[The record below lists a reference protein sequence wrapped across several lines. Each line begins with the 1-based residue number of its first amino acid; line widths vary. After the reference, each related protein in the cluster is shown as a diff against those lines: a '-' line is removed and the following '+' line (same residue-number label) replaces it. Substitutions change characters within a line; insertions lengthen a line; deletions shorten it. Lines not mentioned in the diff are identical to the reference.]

1 MLHIIAGGSGT
12 GKSTLLMQ
20 KIRQL
25 LPQEPDCIIL
35 VPEQFS
41 YEFDKKLYHFLGA
54 TAFNQ
59 LETHSFTSISRMLF
73 QKYGKHAAQY
83 ADATVRKAL
92 FLQAVQTVRQN
103 QVLYFFDRQCG
114 KTDFMEHLEQILS
127 VLRRNGTDSS
137 ALFETAQQCS
147 GRLRDKLQDVANIYR
162 EYESLL
168 EEHHLQDALTD
179 ITEAASIANGAD
191 FFLGKTIFIDEFESF
206 TEDEYAMLEVM
217 VGTAADIY
225 ITLRME
231 EQSESADTLF
241 ATVQETRNRML
252 YIVIK

>member
-147 GRLRDKLQDVANIYR
+147 GRLRDKLQDVANIYQ

-179 ITEAASIANGAD
+179 ITEAASIANGARKNH
-191 FFLGKTIFIDEFESF
+191 FH
-206 TEDEYAMLEVM
+206 
-217 VGTAADIY
+217 
-225 ITLRME
+225 
-231 EQSESADTLF
+231 
-241 ATVQETRNRML
+241 
-252 YIVIK
+252 

>member
-1 MLHIIAGGSGT
+1 
-12 GKSTLLMQ
+12 
-20 KIRQL
+20 
-25 LPQEPDCIIL
+25 
-35 VPEQFS
+35 
-41 YEFDKKLYHFLGA
+41 
-54 TAFNQ
+54 
-59 LETHSFTSISRMLF
+59 
-73 QKYGKHAAQY
+73 
-83 ADATVRKAL
+83 
-92 FLQAVQTVRQN
+92 
-103 QVLYFFDRQCG
+103 
-114 KTDFMEHLEQILS
+114 MEHLEQILS

-147 GRLRDKLQDVANIYR
+147 GRLRDKLQDVANIYQ

-191 FFLGKTIFIDEFESF
+191 FFPRKTIFIDEFESF

-252 YIVIK
+252 ELAKRFHIASDVQFCVETKRFSVQTLLI

>member
-73 QKYGKHAAQY
+73 QKYGKQAAQ
-83 ADATVRKAL
+83 
-92 FLQAVQTVRQN
+92 
-103 QVLYFFDRQCG
+103 
-114 KTDFMEHLEQILS
+114 
-127 VLRRNGTDSS
+127 
-137 ALFETAQQCS
+137 
-147 GRLRDKLQDVANIYR
+147 
-162 EYESLL
+162 
-168 EEHHLQDALTD
+168 
-179 ITEAASIANGAD
+179 
-191 FFLGKTIFIDEFESF
+191 
-206 TEDEYAMLEVM
+206 
-217 VGTAADIY
+217 
-225 ITLRME
+225 
-231 EQSESADTLF
+231 
-241 ATVQETRNRML
+241 
-252 YIVIK
+252 

>member
-103 QVLYFFDRQCG
+103 QVLSFFDRQCG
-114 KTDFMEHLEQILS
+114 KTDFMEPS
-127 VLRRNGTDSS
+127 
-137 ALFETAQQCS
+137 
-147 GRLRDKLQDVANIYR
+147 
-162 EYESLL
+162 
-168 EEHHLQDALTD
+168 
-179 ITEAASIANGAD
+179 
-191 FFLGKTIFIDEFESF
+191 
-206 TEDEYAMLEVM
+206 
-217 VGTAADIY
+217 
-225 ITLRME
+225 
-231 EQSESADTLF
+231 
-241 ATVQETRNRML
+241 
-252 YIVIK
+252 

>member
-103 QVLYFFDRQCG
+103 QVLYFFDRRCCG
-114 KTDFMEHLEQILS
+114 GTEQIPPPSLKRHS
-127 VLRRNGTDSS
+127 NVPDGCGISCRMSQTSIRNMNH
-137 ALFETAQQCS
+137 FW
-147 GRLRDKLQDVANIYR
+147 K
-162 EYESLL
+162 
-168 EEHHLQDALTD
+168 
-179 ITEAASIANGAD
+179 SI
-191 FFLGKTIFIDEFESF
+191 IC
-206 TEDEYAMLEVM
+206 
-217 VGTAADIY
+217 
-225 ITLRME
+225 RMP
-231 EQSESADTLF
+231 
-241 ATVQETRNRML
+241 
-252 YIVIK
+252 

>member
-147 GRLRDKLQDVANIYR
+147 GRL
-162 EYESLL
+162 
-168 EEHHLQDALTD
+168 HLSG
-179 ITEAASIANGAD
+179 I
-191 FFLGKTIFIDEFESF
+191 
-206 TEDEYAMLEVM
+206 
-217 VGTAADIY
+217 
-225 ITLRME
+225 
-231 EQSESADTLF
+231 
-241 ATVQETRNRML
+241 
-252 YIVIK
+252 

>member
-1 MLHIIAGGSGT
+1 MLHIIAGGAGT

-103 QVLYFFDRQCG
+103 QVLYFLTGSAERLTSWSTSNRFYRCCG
-114 KTDFMEHLEQILS
+114 GTEQIPPPFL
-127 VLRRNGTDSS
+127 NGT
-137 ALFETAQQCS
+137 
-147 GRLRDKLQDVANIYR
+147 
-162 EYESLL
+162 
-168 EEHHLQDALTD
+168 
-179 ITEAASIANGAD
+179 
-191 FFLGKTIFIDEFESF
+191 
-206 TEDEYAMLEVM
+206 AMFR
-217 VGTAADIY
+217 TAAG
-225 ITLRME
+225 
-231 EQSESADTLF
+231 
-241 ATVQETRNRML
+241 
-252 YIVIK
+252 